1 MSDEAGSVGGV
12 PEAVSVEAYEL
23 PLEGEQ
29 DPVTVDSS
37 IAGDE
42 ELGLPELLRVK
53 VLVPVPVPVLEVVA
67 AEVVVVVVLGV
78 PVLLR
83 VGEAGEAD
91 EVRVPLPVP
100 ELDGKEIN
108 ELVLVILGVDVGV
121 VTPLGSWKRKIGSR
135 FSFSSSSTTLSPLF
149 KAHTSSDHP
158 PS

>member
-1 MSDEAGSVGGV
+1 MNSRSIA
-12 PEAVSVEAYEL
+12 
-23 PLEGEQ
+23 
-29 DPVTVDSS
+29 DSS
-37 IAGDE
+37 IVVDE
-42 ELGLPELLRVK
+42 ELGLLELLRVFIPNDEGVK